1 MNRREPQWGRHTV
14 AGLFAAAALLL
25 SGCSGGSDL
34 GGGKAAAPAHI
45 VVTPRN
51 GATDVGPADPVKV
64 TAQAGQLTAVTMRG
78 ADGTKISG
86 KLAADRSSWSS
97 RGVLAFDTRYTVTAT
112 ATNAD
117 GAPTTSRAAFTTVEP
132 EEKLHTAV
140 VPLRGETVGIGLPI
154 QVQFSAPVTNRAA
167 VERNLVV
174 ESNPAVV
181 GSWHWINSEKVRY
194 RPMDY
199 WPAGTQVTLHIRLQ
213 GVDAG
218 DGVWGDEER
227 DIPFTIG
234 RAVRSVVDAKA
245 LRMKIYID
253 GKLARTVP
261 VTTGKK
267 GFETRNGIKVVL
279 EKYKLKVMD
288 ARTVGISPDNPDYY
302 RLDVH
307 WAIRVTWSGE
317 FVHGAEW
324 STAAQG
330 RERVSHG
337 CVGMSLSN
345 AEWLFKRTTRGDIIQ
360 VVNSPTRRTMEL
372 DNGFGD
378 WNLSWSEW
386 TAGSAL

>member
-1 MNRREPQWGRHTV
+1 L
-14 AGLFAAAALLL
+14 A
-25 SGCSGGSDL
+25 GCSGGGSDS
-34 GGGKAAAPAHI
+34 KTTAPPAHI
-45 VVTPRN
+45 AVTPKD
-51 GATDVGPADPVKV
+51 GATRVKPAQPVKV
-64 TAQAGQLTAVTMRG
+64 RVEGGRLTRVTVTDASG
-78 ADGTKISG
+78 SKVPG
-86 KLAADRSSWSS
+86 KLSTDNATWSS
-97 RGVLAFDTRYTVTAT
+97 RGVLDFNSRYTVTAS
-112 ATNAD
+112 AANAD
-117 GAPTTSRAAFTTVEP
+117 GAPTTSRTTFTTVKPKSE
-132 EEKLHTAV
+132 LHTAV
-140 VPLRGETVGIGLPI
+140 VPLSGETVGIGLPI
-154 QVQFSAPVTNRAA
+154 QVHFSAPVEDRAA
-167 VERNLVV
+167 VERNLVM
-174 ESNPAVV
+174 ESDPAVV
-181 GSWHWINSEKVRY
+181 GAWHWIDSETVRY
-194 RPMDY
+194 RPKEY
-199 WPAGTQVTLHIRLQ
+199 WPAGTKVTLHVRLQ

-218 DGVWGDEER
+218 NGVYGDEER

-245 LRMKIYID
+245 LRMKVYVD
-253 GKLARTVP
+253 GALARTVP

-279 EKYKLKVMD
+279 EKYKLKIMD
-288 ARTVGISPDNPDYY
+288 ARTVGISPDDPDYY
-302 RLDVH
+302 RLPVH

-345 AEWLFKRTTRGDIIQ
+345 AKWLFGLTKRGDIIQ
-360 VVNSPTRRTMEL
+360 VVHSPTSKTMEL